1 MERFVK
7 DTLLNLSSNGLVK
20 VYRGFDSSNSNLPI
34 ALKFQIHP
42 SLKHANLTLREAMNQ
57 TSLTHPNVCK
67 VINCSVKEWASGQ
80 VETVLALELMEKGD
94 LMREIER
101 RMIGG
106 ERWTQNELLE
116 ILEKILLALVFA
128 QKRGICHRDIK
139 PQNIFLH
146 KESGIKVGDFGSSTS
161 LADTDMAASFSLQGS
176 PFYLSPELKSQY
188 IQYLTNGEAQ
198 VKHDPYKSDVYSL
211 GVMMLYMA
219 RLRSPEE
226 FANLVR
232 LREKTEEL
240 IEECSTYPVLQR
252 LLRGMLEVEPKRRIG
267 LKKLLELLRTS
278 KNLDHVPRAV
288 AEPIDEN
295 PRLCAICNR
304 PIFKARTYTDRLE
317 SSDFTCSS
325 SCQKRLDAAGY
336 YKCLGC
342 NCPSHATSP
351 IVLPCGHF
359 YHDIVCLYQA
369 LSEASQGF
377 FIAVDYICSNCKAH
391 IPDETL
397 EEAFSEASLKDL
409 RRLGEVKTCS
419 LCQRLPGVL
428 VLPCKHA
435 RCPKC
440 ANRIW
445 KPCPCSNKPAACV
458 LS

>member
-1 MERFVK
+1 MTERFVK
-7 DTLLNLSSNGLVK
+7 DSLLNLSSNGLVK
-20 VYRGFDSSNSNLPI
+20 VYRGFDSSNSSLPI
-34 ALKFQIHP
+34 ALKFQLHP
-42 SLKHANLTLREAMNQ
+42 TLSHANLTLREALNQ
-57 TSLTHPNVCK
+57 ASLAHPNVCQ
-67 VINCSVKEWASGQ
+67 VIDCSVKEWPSGQ

-94 LMREIER
+94 LMKEIER
-101 RMIGG
+101 RMMRG
-106 ERWTQNELLE
+106 EKWPQTELLE

-128 QKRGICHRDIK
+128 QKNGICHRDIK

-176 PFYLSPELKSQY
+176 PFYLSPELKSHY
-188 IQYLTNGEAQ
+188 IQYLTNGEAE

-219 RLRSPEE
+219 RLRSPVE

-240 IEECSTYPVLQR
+240 VEECREYPVLQR
-252 LLRGMLEVEPKRRIG
+252 LMRDMLEVEPERRIG
-267 LKKLLELLRTS
+267 LGRLLELLRTS
-278 KNLDHVPRAV
+278 KRLGHVH
-288 AEPIDEN
+288 IDEN
-295 PRLCAICNR
+295 TRLCAICNH
-304 PIFKARTYTDRLE
+304 PIFKACSSTDRRE
-317 SSDFTCSS
+317 PSDFTCSL
-325 SCQKRLDAAGY
+325 SCEKRLDAAGL

-342 NCPSHATSP
+342 NSPSHATST

-359 YHDIVCLYQA
+359 YHNIVCLYQA

-377 FIAVDYICSNCKAH
+377 FIPADYNCSNCKTH

-397 EEAFSEASLKDL
+397 EEAFSEASLEDL
-409 RRLGEVKTCS
+409 RRLGEVKMCS
-419 LCQRLPGVL
+419 LCQKLPGVL
-428 VLPCKHA
+428 VLQCKHA

-440 ANRIW
+440 AGRIW